1 MNRLQ
6 LLLSVVTLLASQQ
19 GHSAGSTVSQEVTVQ
34 AAIRAAG
41 SSTTMD
47 ELTALVRTASACC
60 KSSVPVSNALTQLL
74 RENHPIHAGRL
85 PTETNQFRGF
95 LTASLSAFPPN
106 DELYSSVKSDF
117 LFGGHAFNIAA
128 AAVAARSFPDK
139 SEELLPLMERF
150 LDSSFNDPAVDLTTP
165 DLRYPPAH
173 PTRARYEIIRTV
185 MLFGHLAWRTL
196 PLLDAAASVKND
208 PELVRIAAEA
218 AAHIRKVTPAHCRKP
233 ASAVVIA
240 QELQLIDKEQRK
252 RIDAGSVKLLDQ
264 DGKTLT
270 FGDLR
275 GRPFVLTFFYSQCTN
290 QLKCVSTVRQLQ
302 FLSEKSAKD
311 GLADRI
317 GIYGMTYDAHFDTP
331 SILRQYGK
339 LHGLQFRRNVRLLK
353 AADPSQNPLG
363 ERLNLRVSYGAG
375 SVNQHG
381 IQLFVFDKTGR
392 VAATLDNQVWS
403 PAAVKNTLAKLAA
416 E

>member
-6 LLLSVVTLLASQQ
+6 LLLSVVAQLASQQ
-19 GHSAGSTVSQEVTVQ
+19 GHAAATVSLEVTVQ
-34 AAIRAAG
+34 TAIRAAG
-41 SSTTMD
+41 ASSAMG

-60 KSSVPVSNALTQLL
+60 ESSVPVSNALSQWL

-85 PTETNQFRGF
+85 PTETSQFRGF

-106 DELYSSVKSDF
+106 KELYLSVRSDF

-173 PTRARYEIIRTV
+173 PTRARYEIIRTM
-185 MLFGHLAWRTL
+185 MLFGSLAWRSL
-196 PLLDAAASVKND
+196 PLLDAAASVKKD
-208 PELVRIAAEA
+208 PELARRAAEA
-218 AAHIRKVTPAHCRKP
+218 AAHIRKVTPSHCRKP
-233 ASAVVIA
+233 APTVVIE
-240 QELQLIDKEQRK
+240 QELELIEKGQRK
-252 RIDAGSVKLLDQ
+252 RINAGSVRLLDQ
-264 DGKTLT
+264 DGKMLT

-302 FLSEKSAKD
+302 FLSESSAKD

-339 LHGLQFRRNVRLLK
+339 LHGLKFRQNVRLLK
-353 AADPSQNPLG
+353 AADPTQNPLG
-363 ERLNLRVSYGAG
+363 DQLNLRVSYGAG

-392 VAATLDNQVWS
+392 VAVTLDNEIWS